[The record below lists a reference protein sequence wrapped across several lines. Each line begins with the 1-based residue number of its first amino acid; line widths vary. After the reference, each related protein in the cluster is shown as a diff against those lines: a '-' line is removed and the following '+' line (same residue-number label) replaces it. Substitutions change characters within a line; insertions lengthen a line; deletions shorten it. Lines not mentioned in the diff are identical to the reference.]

1 MADRVLPFE
10 RLQHREAPAGRRAA
24 GHRGSGRVLLHAI
37 RSLIAA
43 AVVAGTVVLGSAGAA
58 SAADGSIAHVEPTAD
73 GLQILVSVPADADVE
88 LDGVTVTI
96 NEADADAVAVPADT
110 STLVQRT
117 AVLAIDTSRSMR
129 GPRFA
134 AAKEAALAYIDAV
147 PDDVSV
153 GIVSFAGEVTSSL
166 LPTQDRD
173 TAREVIDE
181 LSLSK
186 QTRLYD
192 GILAAAAMAGDQGQR
207 SLLVLSDGADTSAT
221 PVDDVTKAISEAGL
235 LVDVV
240 ALEQGGGPNLTAL
253 EQLAEAGNGR
263 VISADSD
270 ALAETFS
277 AEADVLATQV
287 LVTAQVPASESG
299 TQGTIEVT
307 IPSSAGDITASA
319 YTTIQGEIVPEAV
332 VTDRGW
338 SPPDW
343 VMYAGVGAVGLG
355 LVALLVMLVPSAP
368 GPVGVVD
375 RVASYTQ
382 STGAG
387 NEVEAKAEGSEPLA
401 QAKEAAAEVLRR
413 NQSLDARITHRL
425 EGAGSDLKSSEW
437 LLLHITIMVVAGAV
451 GLLLGQGNLVI
462 GFIFL
467 GLGIIGPWFYLGF
480 RRSRRRKAFNAALPD
495 TLQLMSGS
503 LAAGLSLT
511 QSVDTIVRE
520 GIEPVA
526 SEFKRVLVETRLGV
540 PLEVALE
547 GVAERFESKDFEWV
561 VMAINIQRQVG
572 GNLAEL
578 LDTVAA
584 TMREREYLRRQVNSL
599 SAEGRLS
606 AIVLSVLPPGFL
618 IYLLVAQRD
627 YVMPLFTDIRGL
639 VMLVSATLWLLVGVF
654 WMSKLVKVEV

>member
-1 MADRVLPFE
+1 M
-10 RLQHREAPAGRRAA
+10 
-24 GHRGSGRVLLHAI
+24 HAL
-37 RSLIAA
+37 RSFIAA

-73 GLQILVSVPADADVE
+73 GLQILVSVPADAEVE
-88 LDGVTVTI
+88 LDGVSVTI
-96 NEADADAVAVPADT
+96 NETDADAVAVPADT

-129 GPRFA
+129 GARFR
-134 AAKEAALAYIDAV
+134 AAKQAALAYLDAV
-147 PDDVSV
+147 PDDVLV

-173 TAREVIDE
+173 EARAVIDE

-192 GILAAAAMAGDQGQR
+192 GVLAAAAMAGDEGQR
-207 SLLVLSDGADTSAT
+207 SLLVLSDGADTSST
-221 PVDDVTKAISEAGL
+221 SVEDVVTTISDAGL

-240 ALEQGGGPNLTAL
+240 ALEQSGPDLEAL

-270 ALAETFS
+270 ALSETFS

-307 IPSSAGDITASA
+307 IPSSGGDITASA
-319 YTTIQGEIVPEAV
+319 FTTIQGEILPDAV

-343 VMYAGVGAVGLG
+343 VMYAGVGGVGLG
-355 LVALLVMLVPSAP
+355 LIVLLVMLVPSAP

-375 RVASYTQ
+375 RVASYTR

-387 NEVEAKAEGSEPLA
+387 SEVVAKPESAEPLA

-437 LLLHITIMVVAGAV
+437 LLLHIAIMLVAGAV
-451 GLLLGQGNLVI
+451 GLLLGQGNLAV

-467 GLGIIGPWFYLGF
+467 ALGIVGPWFYLGF

-503 LAAGLSLT
+503 LAAGLSLS

-540 PLEVALE
+540 PLEVALD

-606 AIVLSVLPPGFL
+606 AVVLSVLPPGFL